1 MLPSLWMSRTRE
13 TVKPTPAKP
22 LKWAAYGAFF
32 GALIIVW
39 GPNLFGL
46 PGALNSEPF
55 RIYVLIGEI
64 IGGAVVYFLHHRS
77 EQPIGNYNLLE

>member
-46 PGALNSEPF
+46 PGALNSEPI
-55 RIYVLIGEI
+55 RIYGLMGEI
-64 IGGAVVYFLHHRS
+64 IGGAVAGGVGAYVGAVIHNSLRR
-77 EQPIGNYNLLE
+77 